1 MKAPGAGLLD
11 KPQQH
16 EPYGY
21 YVRSPATMRIILIT
35 PAPSRSKAG
44 NRATAMRWATIL
56 RSLGHG
62 VEIATTYAGQNADL
76 MIALHAWRS
85 AESIQQFSGAFP
97 GRPLIVAITGTDA
110 YRFIHSHPDTT
121 LQSIH
126 LADHL
131 VGLHDLIGNT
141 LPEHERHKLSVI
153 HQSAEPVGNREP
165 YRRYFHVSVM
175 GHLRDEKD
183 PMRPAMAV
191 RNLPAGSRIKV
202 HHYGKAH
209 TPEYA
214 QLAQAEMQLNKRYT
228 WHGEIAHH
236 KIMQVYRRT
245 NLLVLPSRME
255 GGANVISEAIVAGVP
270 VIASDI
276 EGSIGLL
283 GDDYA
288 GYYPVE
294 NEQALSTLLLKAESD
309 HAYYK
314 KLEQACIARQ
324 KLFTPENETR
334 GWRVLLE
341 SVQASAFVEPAGSTT
356 LKS

>member
-1 MKAPGAGLLD
+1 
-11 KPQQH
+11 
-16 EPYGY
+16 
-21 YVRSPATMRIILIT
+21 MRIILIT
-35 PAPSRSKAG
+35 PAPPQSRAG
-44 NRATAMRWATIL
+44 NRATATRWANIL
-56 RSLGHG
+56 RSLGHK
-62 VEIATTYAGQNADL
+62 VEIATAYAGQNADL

-85 AESIQQFSGAFP
+85 AESIQQFSDTFNH
-97 GRPLIVAITGTDA
+97 RSLIVAITGTDA

-126 LADHL
+126 LADRL

-141 LPEHERHKLSVI
+141 LPQHERHKLSVI
-153 HQSAEPVGNREP
+153 HQSAEAVGEREP
-165 YRRYFHVSVM
+165 YKRYFHVSVM

-191 RNLPAGSRIKV
+191 RNLPVSSRIKL

-214 QLAQAEMQLNKRYT
+214 EQAQAEMKSNTRYI

-236 KIMQVYRRT
+236 KIRQVYRRT
-245 NLLVLPSRME
+245 HLLVLPSRME

-314 KLEQACIARQ
+314 KLEQACITRQ
-324 KLFTPENETR
+324 PLFTPENETR
-334 GWRVLLE
+334 GWRELLQ
-341 SVQASAFVEPAGSTT
+341 SI
-356 LKS
+356 

>member
-1 MKAPGAGLLD
+1 MFAPF
-11 KPQQH
+11 KP
-16 EPYGY
+16 GY
-21 YVRSPATMRIILIT
+21 SNTNNNPDITYPTMRIILIT
-35 PAPSRSKAG
+35 PAPPQSRAG
-44 NRATAMRWATIL
+44 NRATATRWANIL
-56 RSLGHG
+56 RSLGHR
-62 VEIATTYAGQNADL
+62 VAIATTYTGQNADL

-85 AESIQQFSGAFP
+85 AESIQQFSDAFHE
-97 GRPLIVAITGTDA
+97 RPLIVAITGTDA
-110 YRFIHSHPDTT
+110 YRFIHSHPETT
-121 LQSIH
+121 LQSIR
-126 LADHL
+126 LADYL

-141 LPEHERHKLSVI
+141 LPQNERHKLSVI
-153 HQSAEPVGNREP
+153 YQSAQPIGKREP

-191 RNLPAGSRIKV
+191 RNLPASSRIQV

-214 QLAQAEMQLNKRYT
+214 KQAQAEMNSNTRYQ

-236 KIMQVYRRT
+236 KIRQVYRRT
-245 NLLVLPSRME
+245 RLLVLPSRME

-288 GYYPVE
+288 GYYAAE

-309 HAYYK
+309 TACYK
-314 KLEQACIARQ
+314 KLEKACIARQ
-324 KLFTPENETR
+324 PLFTLENETR
-334 GWRVLLE
+334 GWRELLKK
-341 SVQASAFVEPAGSTT
+341 V
-356 LKS
+356 

>member
-1 MKAPGAGLLD
+1 
-11 KPQQH
+11 
-16 EPYGY
+16 
-21 YVRSPATMRIILIT
+21 MRIILVT
-35 PAPSRSKAG
+35 PAPPRSRAG
-44 NRATAMRWATIL
+44 NRATATRWTNIL
-56 RSLGHG
+56 KSLGHR
-62 VEIATTYAGQNADL
+62 VDIVTTYAGQNADL

-85 AESIQQFSGAFP
+85 AESIRRFSDTFNT
-97 GRPLIVAITGTDA
+97 RPLVVAITGTDA

-141 LPEHERHKLSVI
+141 LPQHERHKLTVI
-153 HQSAEPVGNREP
+153 HQSAEPVGKRNP
-165 YRRYFHVSVM
+165 YKRYFHVSVM

-183 PMRPAMAV
+183 PLRPALAV
-191 RNLPAGSRIKV
+191 RDLPADSRIKI

-214 QLAQAEMQLNKRYT
+214 QRAQAEMKLNTRYQ

-236 KIMQVYRRT
+236 KIRQIYRRT
-245 NLLVLPSRME
+245 HLLVLPSRME

-276 EGSIGLL
+276 EGSTGLL

-294 NEQALSTLLLKAESD
+294 NEKALSGLLMKAESD
-309 HAYYK
+309 GAYYK
-314 KLEQACIARQ
+314 KLQQACIARQ
-324 KLFTPENETR
+324 PLFTPENETR
-334 GWRVLLE
+334 GWRELLE
-341 SVQASAFVEPAGSTT
+341 SV
-356 LKS
+356 

>member
-1 MKAPGAGLLD
+1 MM
-11 KPQQH
+11 
-16 EPYGY
+16 
-21 YVRSPATMRIILIT
+21 V
-35 PAPSRSKAG
+35 
-44 NRATAMRWATIL
+44 
-56 RSLGHG
+56 
-62 VEIATTYAGQNADL
+62 
-76 MIALHAWRS
+76 ALHAWRS
-85 AESIQQFSGAFP
+85 AESIQRFSDTYP

-126 LADHL
+126 LADRL

-141 LPEHERHKLSVI
+141 LPQHERDKLSVI
-153 HQSAEPVGNREP
+153 HQSAVPVGQRMP
-165 YRRYFHVSVM
+165 YKRFFHVSVL

-191 RNLPAGSRIKV
+191 RNLPANSRIKLQ
-202 HHYGKAH
+202 HYGKAH

-214 QLAQAEMQLNKRYT
+214 QRAQQEMNSNTRYT

-236 KIMQVYRRT
+236 KIRQVYRRT
-245 NLLVLPSRME
+245 HLLVLPSRME

-294 NEQALSTLLLKAESD
+294 NENALSALLLKAESD
-309 HAYYK
+309 RAYYDR
-314 KLEQACIARQ
+314 LEQACIARQ
-324 KLFTPENETR
+324 PLFTPEYEAR
-334 GWRVLLE
+334 GWREL
-341 SVQASAFVEPAGSTT
+341 
-356 LKS
+356 LKSI

>member
-1 MKAPGAGLLD
+1 LK
-11 KPQQH
+11 
-16 EPYGY
+16 
-21 YVRSPATMRIILIT
+21 
-35 PAPSRSKAG
+35 
-44 NRATAMRWATIL
+44 
-56 RSLGHG
+56 SLGHR
-62 VEIATTYAGQNADL
+62 VEITTAYAGQDADM

-85 AESIQQFSGAFP
+85 AESIQQFSDAFP

-121 LQSIH
+121 LQSIR
-126 LADHL
+126 LADRL
-131 VGLHDLIGNT
+131 VGLHDLIANT
-141 LPEHERHKLSVI
+141 LPPQQRDKLSVI
-153 HQSAEPVGNREP
+153 HQSAEPVGQREP
-165 YRRYFHVSVM
+165 YKRYFHVSVM

-191 RNLPAGSRIKV
+191 RKLPAGSRIQV

-214 QLAQAEMQLNKRYT
+214 KQAQAEMKSNRRYT

-236 KIMQVYRRT
+236 KIRQVYRHT
-245 NLLVLPSRME
+245 HLLVLPSRME

-294 NEQALSTLLLKAESD
+294 NENALAALLLQAESD
-309 HAYYK
+309 HAFYK

-324 KLFTPENETR
+324 PLFTPENEAR
-334 GWRVLLE
+334 GWRELLE
-341 SVQASAFVEPAGSTT
+341 SI
-356 LKS
+356 

>member
-1 MKAPGAGLLD
+1 
-11 KPQQH
+11 
-16 EPYGY
+16 
-21 YVRSPATMRIILIT
+21 MRIILIT
-35 PAPSRSKAG
+35 PAPPQSRAG
-44 NRATAMRWATIL
+44 NRATATRWANIL
-56 RSLGHG
+56 RSLGHR
-62 VEIATTYAGQNADL
+62 VDIATGYAGQNVDM

-85 AESIQQFSGAFP
+85 ADSIQQFSTTFP

-126 LADHL
+126 LADRL

-141 LPEHERHKLSVI
+141 LPQHERHKLFVI
-153 HQSAEPVGNREP
+153 HQSAQPVGQRDP
-165 YRRYFHVSVM
+165 YKRYFHVSVM

-183 PMRPAMAV
+183 PLRPAMAA
-191 RNLPAGSRIKV
+191 RNLPASSRVRI

-209 TPEYA
+209 TPDYA
-214 QLAQAEMQLNKRYT
+214 QRARAEMESNPRYK

-236 KIMQVYRRT
+236 KIRQVYRRT
-245 NLLVLPSRME
+245 HLLVLPSRME

-283 GDDYA
+283 GDDYG

-294 NEQALSTLLLKAESD
+294 NEKALAALLLKAESD
-309 HAYYK
+309 TAWYH
-314 KLEQACIARQ
+314 KLERACVARQ
-324 KLFTPENETR
+324 PLFTSENEIC
-334 GWRVLLE
+334 GWREL
-341 SVQASAFVEPAGSTT
+341 VETI
-356 LKS
+356 